1 MEASTGLIATS
12 FGVLV
17 TREVRWFT
25 AGEVPDAVR
34 DWFTAGG
41 TLGFREERLDRYDR
55 PAALRGIGLKYR
67 GTMSLDAKHLLN
79 ATDDVELG
87 TGIRGRVEDWVKV
100 VKPIPEDRPRIVE
113 QLVVVEKELLTR
125 VYRSGDRA
133 HDTGASGFG
142 CEVELAALRVAGRT
156 AWSLCLESF
165 GDPSRRDAALANGL
179 ASFLA
184 DTPIPEGLSVTSPD
198 SRGYPTWVAQFADAP

>member
-1 MEASTGLIATS
+1 MEPSTGLIATG

-25 AGEVPDAVR
+25 PGEVPDAVR

-41 TLGFREERLDRYDR
+41 RLGFREERLDRYDR
-55 PAALRGIGLKYR
+55 PSAFRGIGVKYR
-67 GTMSLDAKHLLN
+67 GTMSLDAKHLLR
-79 ATDDVELG
+79 ATEDVDLG
-87 TGIRGRVEDWVKV
+87 SGIRGRVEDWVKV
-100 VKPIPEDRPRIVE
+100 VKPIPENHPRIVE

-125 VYRSGDRA
+125 VYRSGDVTIDGGG
-133 HDTGASGFG
+133 HGFG
-142 CEVELAALRVAGRT
+142 CEVELAALRVAGHT

-165 GDPSRRDAALANGL
+165 GDPSRRDVALTGGL

-184 DTPIPEGLSVTSPD
+184 DTPIPAGMAVTSSD
-198 SRGYPTWVAQFADAP
+198 SRGYPTWVSQFADAA